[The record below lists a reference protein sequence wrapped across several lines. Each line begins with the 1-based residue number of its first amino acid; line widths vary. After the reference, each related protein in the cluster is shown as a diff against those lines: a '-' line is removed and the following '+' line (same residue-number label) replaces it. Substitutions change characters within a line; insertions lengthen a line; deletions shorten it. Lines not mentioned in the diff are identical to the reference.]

1 MANLPKSI
9 LAKDTAALPSSV
21 ARERRA
27 RLLNRVCLAL
37 ALLWVVLVGFTLA
50 PEPDDFQTYWRGA
63 WSVVQYGDPYFLI
76 HGRQQPN
83 MYIYPPLFAYL
94 MLPLGFVSL
103 RAGQLIWFGVN
114 VTMLA
119 GLIAMCI
126 RASHSVLA
134 RRYWGVLALLVAVAP
149 PTRLSL
155 QLGQVSI
162 LMALVM
168 LGSFLLARRRA
179 HLSGLLL
186 ALSCLIK
193 VFPATLALYFLLRRR
208 MALLWAVISGIAIGG
223 ISLLV
228 HGFAPYANYLAKV
241 VFGRDYP
248 YFGEHNVS
256 LFGFWGRLLTPNDYG
271 VALANAPLL
280 ARALVIGCGLLVLAT
295 CVWASLGRESA
306 LGEPLRFGA
315 WLGAMMLVSPS
326 NGTYTFVVLLLP
338 LLVMLRVFE
347 LTNNRRVLL
356 WLCACAALLCWPPAW
371 TDWQPWLY
379 NRLHTGW
386 GLLFLT
392 PSFYGLLLSTGLWAW
407 LAHNVAASNLGETD
421 EPRRLEDTKG

>member
-9 LAKDTAALPSSV
+9 LAKDTPALLSSV

-27 RLLNRVCLAL
+27 RLLNRVCVVL
-37 ALLWVVLVGFTLA
+37 ALLWVALVGLTLA

-63 WSVVQYGDPYFLI
+63 WSVAQYGDPYALI

-94 MLPLGFVSL
+94 MLPLGAVSL
-103 RAGQLIWFGVN
+103 RAGQIIWFGVN
-114 VTMLA
+114 VVMLA

-168 LGSFLLARRRA
+168 LGSFLLAKRRA

-186 ALSCLIK
+186 ASSCLIK
-193 VFPATLALYFLLRRR
+193 VFPATLALYFVLRRR
-208 MALLWAVISGIAIGG
+208 VALLWAGVAGIAIVGV
-223 ISLLV
+223 SLLV
-228 HGFAPYANYLAKV
+228 HGLAPYSNYLAKV
-241 VFGRDYP
+241 VLGRDYP

-256 LFGFWGRLLTPNDYG
+256 LFGFWGRLFTPNDYG
-271 VALANAPLL
+271 VALADAPLL
-280 ARALVIGCGLLVLAT
+280 ARALVIGCGLLVLAI
-295 CVWASLGRESA
+295 CAWASLGRENA
-306 LGEPLRFGA
+306 LAEPLRFGA

-338 LLVMLRVFE
+338 LLAVLRVFE
-347 LTNNRRVLL
+347 RTGDRRVLL
-356 WLCACAALLCWPPAW
+356 WLCACAGLLCWPPAW

-379 NRLHTGW
+379 NHLHTGW

-392 PSFYGLLLSTGLWAW
+392 PAFYGLLLTTGLCGW
-407 LAHNVAASNLGETD
+407 LAHTVAASNLGETE
-421 EPRRLEDTKG
+421 EPRRHEDTKD

>member
-1 MANLPKSI
+1 MAKPLKSMQESRS
-9 LAKDTAALPSSV
+9 LALPSSV

-27 RLLNRVCLAL
+27 RLLNCVCLLL
-37 ALLWVVLVGFTLA
+37 ALLWVALVGLTLA
-50 PEPDDFQTYWRGA
+50 PDPDDFQTYWRGA
-63 WSVVQYGDPYFLI
+63 WSVAHYADPYFLI
-76 HGRQQPN
+76 QGRQQPN
-83 MYIYPPLFAYL
+83 MYIYPPFFAYL
-94 MLPLGFVSL
+94 MLPLGLLPL
-103 RAGQLIWFGVN
+103 RAGQIVWFGLN

-119 GLIAMCI
+119 GLLAICI
-126 RASHSVLA
+126 RASRSVLA

-168 LGSFLLARRRA
+168 LGSFLLAKRRA

-193 VFPATLALYFLLRRR
+193 VFPAVLSLYFLLRRR
-208 MALLWAVISGIAIGG
+208 MALLWGVVAGVAIIGV
-223 ISLLV
+223 SLLV
-228 HGFAPYANYLAKV
+228 HGAAPYSNYLAKV

-256 LFGFWGRLLTPNDYG
+256 LFGFWGRIFTPNDYG

-280 ARALVIGCGLLVLAT
+280 ARTLVLACGLLVLAA
-295 CVWASLGRESA
+295 CVWASLGRESELA
-306 LGEPLRFGA
+306 EPLRFGA

-338 LLVMLRVFE
+338 LLAVLRVFE
-347 LTNNRRVLL
+347 LTSERRVLL
-356 WLCACAALLCWPPAW
+356 WLCLCACLLCWPPAW

-392 PSFYGLLLSTGLWAW
+392 PSFYGVLLTTGLCAW
-407 LAHNVAASNLGETD
+407 LARTILANNPGKAD
-421 EPRRLEDTKG
+421 EPRRHEDTKD